1 VTTASVRNDRI
12 PWRTRPARWA
22 AAARPHWLIAV
33 LLLAGTALRVVVTL
47 GFRPIIWY
55 IGDSISY
62 LGFTVGYPAVPF
74 RPAGYSFFLFFF
86 RPFHRIS
93 LIAVGQHALGIMIA
107 ILMYVICYRIGL
119 SRPVSALATLPFI
132 FDAWEITSEQTLLS
146 ETLFIFLFM
155 ISFTL
160 VLWRNTTARMPVWI
174 VGLSGVLI
182 GADVSI
188 RTVAGF
194 LVIPF
199 LLLLLVR
206 RQGMIRIA
214 LGLGAFLLPVVAY
227 AGYFDSQFG
236 WFGLSTSGRFEYGHV
251 APFAN
256 CKGVSLTAEE
266 RTLCPT
272 PAEQKLG
279 RDFFW
284 WDPRSPFLQLKG
296 GVHHADLVARSFAEK
311 IILHQP
317 GDYASAVWKDL
328 HTEFNLNRG
337 PSVYDVS
344 DTYRTLPSEA
354 TFYASAFQ
362 HGPNGQTHPSRGI
375 ANFFAH
381 YQRHVFVPGLAF
393 LAGLIVSG
401 VAIVFG
407 RKARSQALWD
417 ATMALGLTSFFLL
430 LVPPVTVTFDYR
442 YWVPAL
448 PPLCVATVAGIGS
461 LVRRFEPAAHGAS
474 DRPDGPSTLSG
485 RASRP

>member
-1 VTTASVRNDRI
+1 M
-12 PWRTRPARWA
+12 
-22 AAARPHWLIAV
+22 
-33 LLLAGTALRVVVTL
+33 

-62 LGFTVGYPAVPF
+62 LGFTVGDPAVPF
-74 RPAGYSFFLFFF
+74 RPAGYSFFLLLF
-86 RPFHRIS
+86 RPFQSLS
-93 LIAVGQHALGIMIA
+93 LIASAQHALGIVIA
-107 ILMYVICYRIGL
+107 ILLYVICLRIGL
-119 SRPVSALATLPFI
+119 SRPISALATVPFI

-155 ISFTL
+155 LSFTL
-160 VLWRNTTARMPVWI
+160 VLWHNPTIRMPVWI
-174 VGLSGVLI
+174 VALSGALI
-182 GADVSI
+182 GADVSV
-188 RTVAGF
+188 RTIAGF

-206 RQGMIRIA
+206 RQGITRIA
-214 LGLGAFLLPVVAY
+214 VGVCAFLLPVAAY

-236 WFGLSTSGRFEYGHV
+236 WFSLSTSGRFEYGHV

-256 CKGVSLTAEE
+256 CRGVPLTAEE

-284 WDPRSPFLQLKG
+284 WDPRSPFFHLKG
-296 GVHHADLVARSFAEK
+296 SVHQTDQIAKSFAEE

-317 GDYASAVWKDL
+317 GDYAFAVWKDL
-328 HTEFNLNRG
+328 RTEFSPDRG
-337 PSVYDVS
+337 PSQYDVS
-344 DTYRTLPSEA
+344 ATYRTLPSDA
-354 TFYASAFQ
+354 MFYASAFQ

-375 ANFFAH
+375 ANFFAQ
-381 YQRHVFVPGLAF
+381 YQRHVFVPGIAF
-393 LAGLIVSG
+393 LAGLIISG
-401 VAIVFG
+401 VAIVLG

-430 LVPPVTVTFDYR
+430 LVPTVTVTFDYR

-448 PPLCVATVAGIGS
+448 PPLCVATFAGIGS
-461 LVRRFEPAAHGAS
+461 VVRRFEPTAPEAQEINGTVPRVAATSIPQRLEGTIV
-474 DRPDGPSTLSG
+474 PPVV
-485 RASRP
+485 P